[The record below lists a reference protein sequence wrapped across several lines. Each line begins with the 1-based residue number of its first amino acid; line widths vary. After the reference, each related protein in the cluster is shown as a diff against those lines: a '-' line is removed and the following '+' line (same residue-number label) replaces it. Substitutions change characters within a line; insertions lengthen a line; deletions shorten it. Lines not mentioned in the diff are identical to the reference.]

1 MEILSQTYMLLANEG
16 FGINTNIL
24 ETNLINQLI
33 LGVGLFILGR
43 DFLSK
48 SLGERQTKILNSV
61 QESESRLSEA
71 TSRLEEAKKQLAQAN
86 LIIAQIKEDT
96 ESTKIT
102 VLANDFEQSKSELLR
117 RFKVASSTLENRE
130 RLILSEIK
138 QQVSKSAL
146 NQVIATLEKD
156 NGTEANQTNYMIDA
170 IESLSLAKV

>member
-16 FGINTNIL
+16 FSLNTNIL
-24 ETNLINQLI
+24 ETNLINQLV
-33 LGVGLFILGR
+33 LGAGLFILGR
-43 DFLSK
+43 DFLSQ

-61 QESESRLSEA
+61 QDSESRLAEA

-86 LIIAQIKEDT
+86 LVITQIKEDT
-96 ESTKIT
+96 EKTKIT
-102 VLANDFEQSKSELLR
+102 VLANDFEQAKSELLR
-117 RFKVASSTLENRE
+117 RFKVASSTLTNRE

-138 QQVSKSAL
+138 QHVSKSAL

-170 IESLSLAKV
+170 IESLSLAQV

>member
-16 FGINTNIL
+16 FSINTNIL
-24 ETNLINQLI
+24 ETNLINQLV
-33 LGVGLFILGR
+33 LGAGLFILGR
-43 DFLSK
+43 DFLSQ

-61 QESESRLSEA
+61 QDSESRLSEA
-71 TSRLEEAKKQLAQAN
+71 TNRLDEAKKQLAQAN
-86 LIIAQIKEDT
+86 LIIDQIKQDT
-96 ESTKIT
+96 ENTKIT

-117 RFKVASSTLENRE
+117 RFKVASATLTNRE

-146 NQVIATLEKD
+146 DQVVATLEKD

-170 IESLSLAKV
+170 IESLSLAQV

>member
-16 FGINTNIL
+16 FSINTNIL
-24 ETNLINQLI
+24 ETNLINQLV
-33 LGVGLFILGR
+33 LGAGLFILGR
-43 DFLSK
+43 DFLSQ

-61 QESESRLSEA
+61 QDSESRLSEA
-71 TSRLEEAKKQLAQAN
+71 TNRLDEAKKQLAQAN
-86 LIIAQIKEDT
+86 LIIDQIKQDT

-102 VLANDFEQSKSELLR
+102 VLANDFEQAKSELLR
-117 RFKVASSTLENRE
+117 RFKVASATLVNRE

-146 NQVIATLEKD
+146 DQVVATLEKD

-170 IESLSLAKV
+170 IESLSLAQV